1 MVVIY
6 NNINLTSAEKAELEN
21 RLKTKIIYSD
31 VPEIKS
37 DFFEDEEFAL
47 YEENLNN
54 SLYT

>member
-6 NNINLTSAEKAELEN
+6 NNISLTSAEKAELEN